1 MLHKR
6 KALSVERRRV
16 RAGWIFLAPWLL
28 GLLNLFIIPF
38 IYSVVYSLSNVYIDA
53 DSVGLQIKLIGFSN
67 YNYLFF
73 RDSSF
78 IMTVWDSVA
87 NLLYSVPVIFIFSI
101 FIALLLNQQFK
112 GRGFVRS
119 MFFLPVIIASGV
131 VMKIIQKDV
140 FVQSSM
146 SDTASVF
153 QTDAIVEILERT
165 GLPDKI
171 ITVITGVTGDV
182 FDLSWKSGIQILLF
196 ISALQSIS
204 PSYYEAAAIEGAN
217 AWESFWKITFP
228 ILSPTS
234 LLVIIYSI
242 IDSFTD
248 ASNEV
253 MINMLERFNNFY
265 YGLASASSII
275 YLAAIMLIIGIVLII
290 GSKSIFH
297 NS

>member
-38 IYSVVYSLSNVYIDA
+38 IYSVVYSLSNVYIEA

-67 YNYLFF
+67 YNYLIF

>member
-53 DSVGLQIKLIGFSN
+53 DSVGLKIKLIGFSN

>member
-1 MLHKR
+1 MLHKKR
-6 KALSVERRRV
+6 TLSVEKRRV

-38 IYSVVYSLSNVYIDA
+38 IYSIVYSLSNVYIDA
-53 DSVGLQIKLIGFSN
+53 DAVGLQIELIGFSN
-67 YNYLFF
+67 YQYLFF
-73 RDSSF
+73 RDSAF
-78 IMTVWDSVA
+78 MMTVWDSVVD
-87 NLLYSVPVIFIFSI
+87 LLYSVPVIFVFSL
-101 FIALLLNQQFK
+101 FIALLLNQEFK

-146 SDTASVF
+146 SDTSSVF
-153 QTDAIVEILERT
+153 QTGAIVEILERA
-165 GLPDKI
+165 GLPDKL
-171 ITVITGVTGDV
+171 VSMVTGVTGDV

-217 AWESFWKITFP
+217 AWDSFWKITFP

-234 LLVIIYSI
+234 MLVIIYTI

-253 MINMLERFNNFY
+253 MINMMERFNNFY

-275 YLAAIMLIIGIVLII
+275 YLAAIMGIIGLVMVI

>member
-1 MLHKR
+1 MLHKKR
-6 KALSVERRRV
+6 TLSVEKRRV

-38 IYSVVYSLSNVYIDA
+38 IYSIVYSLSNVYIDA
-53 DSVGLQIKLIGFSN
+53 DAVGLQIELIGFSN
-67 YNYLFF
+67 YQYLFF
-73 RDSSF
+73 RDSTF
-78 IMTVWDSVA
+78 MMTVWDSVA
-87 NLLYSVPVIFIFSI
+87 DLLYSVPVIFVFSL
-101 FIALLLNQQFK
+101 FIALLLNQEFK

-146 SDTASVF
+146 SDTSSVF
-153 QTDAIVEILERT
+153 QTGAIVEILERA
-165 GLPDKI
+165 GLPDKL
-171 ITVITGVTGDV
+171 VSMVTGVTGDV

-217 AWESFWKITFP
+217 AWDSFWKITFP

-234 LLVIIYSI
+234 MLVIIYTI

-253 MINMLERFNNFY
+253 MINMMERFNSFY

-275 YLAAIMLIIGIVLII
+275 YLAAIMVIIGLVMVI

>member
-6 KALSVERRRV
+6 KTLSVEKRRV
-16 RAGWIFLAPWLL
+16 RAGWIFLAPWLI
-28 GLLNLFIIPF
+28 GLLNLFVIPF
-38 IYSVVYSLSNVYIDA
+38 IYSVIYSLSNVYIDA

-73 RDSSF
+73 RDSAF

-101 FIALLLNQQFK
+101 FIALLLNQDFR

-146 SDTASVF
+146 SDTSSVF
-153 QTDAIVEILERT
+153 QTEAIVEILERT

-234 LLVIIYSI
+234 LLVIIYTI

-275 YLAAIMLIIGIVLII
+275 YLAAIMVIIGIVMIV

>member
-38 IYSVVYSLSNVYIDA
+38 IYSVVYSLSNVYIEA

>member
-1 MLHKR
+1 MRHKR
-6 KALSVERRRV
+6 KTLSVERRRV

-28 GLLNLFIIPF
+28 GLLNLFVIPF
-38 IYSVVYSLSNVYIDA
+38 VYSIVYSFSNVYIDA
-53 DSVGLQIKLIGFSN
+53 DAIGLQIQLIGFSN
-67 YNYLFF
+67 YQYLFF
-73 RDSSF
+73 RDSAF
-78 IMTVWDSVA
+78 MMTVWDSVVE
-87 NLLYSVPVIFIFSI
+87 LLYSVPVIFIFSL
-101 FIALLLNQQFK
+101 FIALLLNQKFK

-140 FVQSSM
+140 FVQSSIG
-146 SDTASVF
+146 DTASVF

-165 GLPDKI
+165 GLPDKL
-171 ITVITGVTGDV
+171 ITMITGVTGNV

-217 AWESFWKITFP
+217 AWDSFWKITFP

-234 LLVIIYSI
+234 MLVIIYTI

-253 MINMLERFNNFY
+253 MMNMMERFNNFY

-275 YLAAIMLIIGIVLII
+275 YLIAIMIIIGLVMLI